1 MTEDLKNLVVNVFG
15 GPGAGKTTAAAD
27 LFISLKRHNV
37 DVTFVGDFAQ
47 ECILEG
53 NKDALQDQI
62 YIFGN
67 TYHRLRSSCGSSV
80 VTVTD
85 APILLNTIYQSPE
98 MPESFSTLVLDMH
111 KIFHNVNILVD
122 RQEGYDHSMSGRVH
136 SLSESRGIDKLIERM
151 LELYDI
157 PFVRESEIDDNLT
170 NYLTDQILEFL
181 NGTEIS

>member
-1 MTEDLKNLVVNVFG
+1 M
-15 GPGAGKTTAAAD
+15 
-27 LFISLKRHNV
+27 
-37 DVTFVGDFAQ
+37 
-47 ECILEG
+47 
-53 NKDALQDQI
+53 
-62 YIFGN
+62 
-67 TYHRLRSSCGSSV
+67 

-85 APILLNTIYQSPE
+85 APILLNTIYQPPE

-122 RQEGYDHSMSGRVH
+122 RQEGYDYSMSGRVH